1 MSVLQ
6 QREKF
11 QEERWR
17 SPPNPTNKQRSPV
30 WVHALFL
37 LGLLLFS
44 SKYLYSSKSEARFFR
59 VVWQL
64 DYGSC
69 CFNVPHVMS
78 CQGHFQK
85 PLFSHLYLVLK
96 NLQNEA
102 KKDAKWVRQSA
113 AQTRGEGESQT
124 KKIKDILPQT
134 NIRSV
139 KGNNL
144 KLHPFDS
151 LDIWL
156 ALFLLRHIESQ
167 QFSSIQEENEWHQP
181 FVLWAQAL
189 ISALFWNFNIS
200 DHLKQIVCLC
210 IYIEWKPAVC
220 FRKVFSFAYVCPNYL
235 TGKTSPLFYVT
246 VYGFF
251 PLSEEQRKTSIFFHL
266 LIIAM

>member
-1 MSVLQ
+1 MS
-6 QREKF
+6 RAFPETSF
-11 QEERWR
+11 F
-17 SPPNPTNKQRSPV
+17 PP
-30 WVHALFL
+30 L
-37 LGLLLFS
+37 LG
-44 SKYLYSSKSEARFFR
+44 
-59 VVWQL
+59 
-64 DYGSC
+64 
-69 CFNVPHVMS
+69 
-78 CQGHFQK
+78 
-85 PLFSHLYLVLK
+85 
-96 NLQNEA
+96 A
-102 KKDAKWVRQSA
+102 KKLAEWSKKRCKVSSTECCSN
-113 AQTRGEGESQT
+113 TRRGWEPN

-134 NIRSV
+134 KIRSV

-156 ALFLLRHIESQ
+156 AFFLLRHIESQ
-167 QFSSIQEENEWHQP
+167 RFSSIQEENEWHQP

-246 VYGFF
+246 VYVFF